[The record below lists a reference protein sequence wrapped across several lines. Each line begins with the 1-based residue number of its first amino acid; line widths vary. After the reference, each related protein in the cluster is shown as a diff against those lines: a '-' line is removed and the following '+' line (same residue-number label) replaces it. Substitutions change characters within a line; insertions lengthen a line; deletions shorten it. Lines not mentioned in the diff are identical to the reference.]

1 MDAESESELYFVSLI
16 SDRYGDVSLDDC
28 HAMMQCMILFSAS
41 HLLQGDSLS
50 DGGHQIAP
58 RVHSRGRRLRSGDLS
73 ELNLSAL
80 QRGQHF
86 IHRSYE
92 NTAIKEKMT
101 PLPRWKN
108 EGKNASQG
116 FNFNFAKQL
125 KNFRL
130 NGCSVFKTFLKSSST
145 TSISQKAQKSA
156 A

>member
-1 MDAESESELYFVSLI
+1 MERKISSNFQRWMDAESESEVYFVSLI

-28 HAMMQCMILFSAS
+28 HAMMQCMIPFSAS

-92 NTAIKEKMT
+92 NTAIKEKNDTFATMEEW
-101 PLPRWKN
+101 R
-108 EGKNASQG
+108 EECIAG
-116 FNFNFAKQL
+116 FQFQLREAAKKFQTERML
-125 KNFRL
+125 GF
-130 NGCSVFKTFLKSSST
+130 
-145 TSISQKAQKSA
+145 
-156 A
+156 